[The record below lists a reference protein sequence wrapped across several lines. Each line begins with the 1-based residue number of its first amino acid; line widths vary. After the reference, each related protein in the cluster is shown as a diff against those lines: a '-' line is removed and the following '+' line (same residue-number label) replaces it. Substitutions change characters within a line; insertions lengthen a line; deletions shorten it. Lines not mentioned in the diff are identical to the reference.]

1 MVQYIASSW
10 YNNPNILLCLMVV
23 SYMIPISYVY
33 YKHTTTCKSISSI
46 ITSKEPFFVDINSE
60 TRSLNTDHTILA
72 VNCGGGLYE
81 LLNHITSRTV
91 IATSM
96 GVMGLFTILYE
107 LYRDEIWSL
116 FAIILLLIGI
126 FGVIFIPET
135 DNTHYIFAC
144 TAFLSILLFMIYHS
158 FYSKKIC
165 SDVKILL
172 YSQIL
177 FAIITIIGV
186 IHDKPIFIF
195 EALFLFNF
203 AVYYIYLH
211 YKCYIA

>member
-1 MVQYIASSW
+1 MVQYVGSSW
-10 YNNPNILLCLMVV
+10 YNNPNILLCLMVI

-60 TRSLNTDHTILA
+60 TRSLNADHTILA
-72 VNCGGGLYE
+72 VNGGGGLYE

-91 IATSM
+91 IAMSM
-96 GVMGLFTILYE
+96 GVMGIFTILYE
-107 LYRDEIWSL
+107 IHRDEIWSL
-116 FAIILLLIGI
+116 FTIILLLIGI
-126 FGVIFIPET
+126 FGVISIPEI
-135 DNTHYIFAC
+135 DNTHYIFAGI
-144 TAFLSILLFMIYHS
+144 AFLSILLFMIYHS

-195 EALFLFNF
+195 EALFLLNF
-203 AVYYIYLH
+203 AVYYVILH
-211 YKCYIA
+211 NRCSII